1 METISSYF
9 VFFVVFDRKSVQICF
24 CRHCLMESCI
34 KYTNLRYTWHKLRAD
49 INTDQVCRV
58 MKWCKIVT
66 LFYCCNHFICDHC
79 RSCKFFSTMYDTMS
93 DCIYFFQALDS
104 ACFFVC
110 KSIQYKLDSFFVC
123 RHCTLCDF
131 FIKSGFLINQSSV
144 DSDSLAKTLCQ
155 NILCIR
161 VDELIFQ
168 GGTSAVNYQY
178 IHLNILL
185 FNKFQNM

>member
-1 METISSYF
+1 
-9 VFFVVFDRKSVQICF
+9 
-24 CRHCLMESCI
+24 
-34 KYTNLRYTWHKLRAD
+34 
-49 INTDQVCRV
+49 

-66 LFYCCNHFICDHC
+66 LFYCCDHFICDHC

-178 IHLNILL
+178 IHFNILL
-185 FNKFQNM
+185 FDMIQICRSYLSSAWHCTAVIATTPTISSAEHPLERSLTGFAIPCVTGP